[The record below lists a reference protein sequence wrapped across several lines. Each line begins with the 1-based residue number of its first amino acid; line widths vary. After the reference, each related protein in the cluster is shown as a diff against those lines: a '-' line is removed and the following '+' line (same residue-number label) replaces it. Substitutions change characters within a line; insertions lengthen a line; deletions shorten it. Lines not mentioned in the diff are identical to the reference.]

1 MPDVDLDELRPEV
14 FFTVSTAE
22 EHKFLIAACSQGLS
36 RGLIAVVA
44 AHHGEVQILSNGLL
58 SVRRSS
64 ALVCR
69 RVK

>member
-1 MPDVDLDELRPEV
+1 MANVDLHELRPEV

-44 AHHGEVQILSNGLL
+44 AHHDEIQILPNGLL
-58 SVRRSS
+58 
-64 ALVCR
+64 
-69 RVK
+69 